1 MKRFRSFIEDLDE
14 AVEVRHDRHLRS
26 HGKKARDFGYHASW
40 AFTHKDRGDVDY
52 NNDKEVHQV
61 DGRFSDA
68 KKSAQRWAKKHGYR
82 EVYVMEEVELE
93 ESIDHNQVLVK
104 EVPNRFDSSK
114 TTHQI
119 MHSDK
124 KIISSLKKNAS
135 DHAKKHLAGAYRDGS
150 DIVHKATGKTM
161 ANIKKGTTMGDLHK
175 QVHNYIDKN
184 HPQKAES
191 TVKHASNT
199 RSIVSASDEHAANL
213 KNKFHGKDSTVRIMK
228 RKEGNKVYIDSKNP
242 EHHKTVVS
250 KLNSMHEAAELDE
263 AINPRILVSIHRD
276 VQSYK
281 NMPTA
286 EVLRQHKSTKRVHG
300 NYSSQDAGGKM
311 AMVSDLLRNKHGAKH
326 TDHYFGM
333 TKTALN
339 KLKEEVELDE
349 SHFEVGDR
357 VKCLDSGMSGEVV
370 KLDKPEVGKYYTV
383 KRDDGKLMKYA
394 ADELKLLKEDLDEA
408 VKIGTKVRIHAPG
421 KDYHGKVGHVGEI
434 RKRTYGTMAPSYTVD
449 YREPGENHNRSVTVP
464 REKIKLHKEEVD
476 LDEGILKPHHLDKPF
491 SQTKKRSE
499 NTPAEYKLIGKG
511 NDFEVYT
518 SYRGSLKRQ
527 VHVVVRD
534 DKIIGSG
541 WTMPSALKDAGLKQK
556 DVKNYSKFAQGSIL
570 NTMKEE
576 VDLDESIG
584 AAVKRAEASRQ
595 RALKKAAAMVKR
607 GFSHEDAARN
617 HDVKV
622 DDLKKHMNENVDLD
636 EAVIKQGSKEH
647 LEKLRGMLDKAKPGS
662 TDHSQIRHAIS
673 SMFGDR
679 HIPAKHRNV
688 KPNVYENLG
697 GDYTIERIHKA
708 RGNAD
713 WVVIP
718 IDSSTPEK
726 VFATESEARSYI
738 ENIQKLEEA
747 ATSFSIQRGTKIR
760 MGSYYGTVIGENT
773 GSIDVRW
780 VDGSKGTFSSDN
792 YTLRM
797 VTEDKYADFELQ
809 KTIIRRN

>member
-14 AVEVRHDRHLRS
+14 AVEVRHDRYMRS
-26 HGKKARDFGYHASW
+26 HGKKARDSGHPSTW
-40 AFTHKDRGDVDY
+40 MFTHKNMGDVDY
-52 NNDKEVHQV
+52 NNEKEVHTTR
-61 DGRFSDA
+61 GKFADA
-68 KKSAQRWAKKHGYR
+68 KKSAQQWAKKHGHSA
-82 EVYVMEEVELE
+82 VYVMEEVEL
-93 ESIDHNQVLVK
+93 D
-104 EVPNRFDSSK
+104 EV
-114 TTHQI
+114 
-119 MHSDK
+119 SDK
-124 KIISSLKKNAS
+124 KL
-135 DHAKKHLAGAYRDGS
+135 DAYRQKAFADQPAGDDGS
-150 DIVHKATGKTM
+150 DKYRKRKFGRDLAFAKQTGRAKVLATKEEVELDEASTKIEIPKSRYETILKMHGPKRVARTPKGEMQYRAAQYLAHDKKTDTQITQTYSHPDHGIATIEKHTHNPTGK
-161 ANIKKGTTMGDLHK
+161 
-175 QVHNYIDKN
+175 
-184 HPQKAES
+184 
-191 TVKHASNT
+191 
-199 RSIVSASDEHAANL
+199 VSYH
-213 KNKFHGKDSTVRIMK
+213 MY
-228 RKEGNKVYIDSKNP
+228 RKEVK
-242 EHHKTVVS
+242 E
-250 KLNSMHEAAELDE
+250 EAELDE
-263 AINPRILVSIHRD
+263 EINPRILVSIHRD

-476 LDEGILKPHHLDKPF
+476 LDE
-491 SQTKKRSE
+491 
-499 NTPAEYKLIGKG
+499 
-511 NDFEVYT
+511 
-518 SYRGSLKRQ
+518 
-527 VHVVVRD
+527 
-534 DKIIGSG
+534 
-541 WTMPSALKDAGLKQK
+541 
-556 DVKNYSKFAQGSIL
+556 
-570 NTMKEE
+570 
-576 VDLDESIG
+576 
-584 AAVKRAEASRQ
+584 
-595 RALKKAAAMVKR
+595 
-607 GFSHEDAARN
+607 
-617 HDVKV
+617 
-622 DDLKKHMNENVDLD
+622 
-636 EAVIKQGSKEH
+636 AVIKQGSKEH
-647 LEKLRGMLDKAKPGS
+647 LKELQGMLDKAKPGS
-662 TDHSQIRHAIS
+662 ADHSQIRQAIS
-673 SMFGDR
+673 SMFGDK
-679 HIPAKHRNV
+679 HIPAKHKNV
-688 KPNVYENLG
+688 KPDVYEDQ
-697 GDYTIERIHKA
+697 DYTIERIHKA

-760 MGSYYGTVIGENT
+760 MGSYYGTVIGEST

-780 VDGSKGTFSSDN
+780 VDGSKGTFSSDK

-809 KTIIRRN
+809 KQ